1 MPASTRPRRTQAE
14 RRTETRRKLLDA
26 AIDCLVEY
34 GYGGLTTAKVV
45 ERAGVTRGAQAHHF
59 QTKAG
64 LVIAAIR
71 HLALIRAEQAFDR
84 LGRVMTAEDP
94 LGDALDLLWDV
105 HNGPMFIATTELW
118 LAARTDPELR
128 KQITLVELASA
139 DGLGAFVR
147 RFPVTEQLRHE
158 LENFLYTAMDTVR
171 GLMLAGFAE
180 ADEARLPARWLR
192 AKADL
197 RTLAE
202 TKLAANGVTW
212 QQINKI
218 VKNAAG

>member
-1 MPASTRPRRTQAE
+1 
-14 RRTETRRKLLDA
+14 
-26 AIDCLVEY
+26 
-34 GYGGLTTAKVV
+34 
-45 ERAGVTRGAQAHHF
+45 
-59 QTKAG
+59 
-64 LVIAAIR
+64 
-71 HLALIRAEQAFDR
+71 
-84 LGRVMTAEDP
+84 
-94 LGDALDLLWDV
+94 
-105 HNGPMFIATTELW
+105 
-118 LAARTDPELR
+118 
-128 KQITLVELASA
+128 
-139 DGLGAFVR
+139 
-147 RFPVTEQLRHE
+147 
-158 LENFLYTAMDTVR
+158 VR